1 MKKVFLLYLFIIA
14 STPFANAQW
23 KMLESG
29 TQNALNGIYFAD
41 KNIGYTC
48 GRDGLIFK
56 TTDGGNHW
64 VKKTSRIA
72 EDLTAI
78 FFTDPKI
85 GYIVGRNGLILKT
98 IDGGESWDKLNSGT
112 TIELNSVFFVNANIG
127 YIACSYGTIL
137 KTTDAGATWTLI
149 KTNTIPFISS
159 VYFLNVDTG
168 YAVNSYG
175 QILKT
180 TDGGTNW
187 DTRQTG
193 TTRWLHSIHFP
204 TADTGYAVG
213 SGGIILKTIDG
224 GKNWVFQTSGIHY
237 ELYSVCFTSATKGYA
252 VSHFA
257 VILKTEDGGET
268 WEIEDTFLTG
278 FLNSKISR
286 KGDYTSDEYLEA
298 STFSIRNECHGLYS
312 MCFPNINTGFA
323 CGHNGTILKLDTEN
337 PTNEI
342 TSENTSSVSLSIYPN
357 PAKETINIA
366 TNHPVN
372 ERCMINIYNMLGDV
386 IFSEKLNQAKIQINI
401 RNFSTGIY
409 MVEIKGDDWVEKQ
422 KLIIQR

>member
-1 MKKVFLLYLFIIA
+1 MKKIFLLILFTILL
-14 STPFANAQW
+14 SSFVNAQW

-29 TQNALNGIYFAD
+29 TQNALNGIHFAD
-41 KNIGYTC
+41 SKIGYTC
-48 GRDGLIFK
+48 GRDGLILK
-56 TTDGGNHW
+56 TIDGGNHW
-64 VKKTSRIA
+64 IKKNSGTV

-85 GYIVGRNGLILKT
+85 GYIAGRNGIILKT
-98 IDGGESWDKLNSGT
+98 TNGGESWKKLNSGT
-112 TIELNSVFFVNANIG
+112 SFELNSVFFVNANIG

-137 KTTDAGATWTLI
+137 KTTDAGLTWALI
-149 KTNTIPFISS
+149 KTNTIPSISS
-159 VYFLNVDTG
+159 VFFLNIDTG
-168 YAVNSYG
+168 YAVNTYG

-180 TDGGTNW
+180 TDGGKNW
-187 DTRQTG
+187 DTKQTE
-193 TTRWLHSIHFP
+193 TTRWLHAIHFP

-237 ELYSVCFTSATKGYA
+237 ELYSVYFTSATKGYA

-257 VILKTEDGGET
+257 DIVKTEDGGET
-268 WEIEDTFLTG
+268 WEVDDSFLTG
-278 FLNSKISR
+278 FLNSKICL

-312 MCFPNINTGFA
+312 MCFPNANTGFA
-323 CGHNGTILKLDTEN
+323 CGHNGTILKLETEN
-337 PTNEI
+337 TAIENA
-342 TSENTSSVSLSIYPN
+342 SENTVVASLSIYPN
-357 PAKETINIA
+357 PAKEAINIT

-372 ERCMINIYNMLGDV
+372 EHCMITIYNMLGDV
-386 IFSEKLNQAKIQINI
+386 IFSEKLNQAKMQIDI
-401 RNFSTGIY
+401 RNYSTGIY
-409 MVEIKGDDWVEKQ
+409 LVEIKGDNWVEKQ